1 MTKINM
7 GSLKASVIK
16 DNEIYRL
23 GGYGFKNYNAPSVNI
38 DKAFENDGMTR

>member
-7 GSLKASVIK
+7 GMLKASVN

-23 GGYGFKNYNAPSVNI
+23 GGYGFENYNAPSVNI